1 MRARTYIVGI
11 LVRAAGIFATFVPW
25 KDERNWLKKNNNHR
39 GDYCCVCPNSGGM
52 IVDGKIYFQQTAAN
66 VWKARIRLVLE
77 MLIIYAQNSFLCSA
91 HFVGI
96 CGPRNHL
103 GFTVC
108 CQTFED
114 RGSLF
119 IIRLARKALLTLTD
133 VL

>member
-1 MRARTYIVGI
+1 MEKFISIDVSSRPA
-11 LVRAAGIFATFVPW
+11 L
-25 KDERNWLKKNNNHR
+25 
-39 GDYCCVCPNSGGM
+39 
-52 IVDGKIYFQQTAAN
+52 AN

-91 HFVGI
+91 HFVGV
-96 CGPRNHL
+96 CGPRNHR

-119 IIRLARKALLTLTD
+119 IIRLATKALLTLTD
-133 VL
+133 VLRFPSLVFGMK